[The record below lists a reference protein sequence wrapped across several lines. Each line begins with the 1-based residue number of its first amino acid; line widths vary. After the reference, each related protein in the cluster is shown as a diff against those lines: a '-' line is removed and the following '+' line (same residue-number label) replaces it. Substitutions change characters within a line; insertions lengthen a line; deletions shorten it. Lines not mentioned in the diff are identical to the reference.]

1 LVRQR
6 PLQTRFALDQHG
18 SVLTSLGEQRG
29 EHRRAERHADDA
41 GLCQHDAVVDREIIW
56 IAEMTDA
63 KGYRPDDCQRSD
75 ECGYRGEDRS
85 AAHHPTS
92 KALIKPSADMPKR

>member
-1 LVRQR
+1 VRQR

-29 EHRRAERHADDA
+29 EHRRAERH
-41 GLCQHDAVVDREIIW
+41 
-56 IAEMTDA
+56 AEMTDA